1 MTSPRSPVQLEQPPG
16 QADEPTRTVDRPSAA
31 KRLATAMALGAL
43 ALSAL
48 VGGNAFETR
57 DRLFGVDVREAR
69 PPAASRVAG
78 ETTVPT
84 ASDSATLVRSY
95 PWWQGVTSLEG
106 EGTTQVPTIEV
117 GDDAIQWRVRATC
130 TTGRVVVVD
139 PSGRR
144 PVLDAPCRG
153 EPSDYGI
160 SSNTGPKK
168 LRVIAEGP
176 WRLEVDQQV
185 DVPLEEPPLPEM
197 TAPGTTV
204 VATGDFYRM
213 DQHGEGTITVYRLG
227 DGRHA
232 LRLDEFFV
240 AANIDLEIRLHPLE
254 APRTT
259 ADYLG
264 APAAL
269 AAPLPITAGSLN
281 FVLPQDLD
289 PTAYRSVVIWCPI
302 IASAY
307 AGATLRPVA

>member
-1 MTSPRSPVQLEQPPG
+1 MTSPPVQLEKPPG
-16 QADEPTRTVDRPSAA
+16 QGDEPARTADRPSVA
-31 KRLATAMALGAL
+31 RRVATTLALGAL

-48 VGGNAFETR
+48 VGGNAFDTR

-69 PPAASRVAG
+69 APAASRVAG
-78 ETTVPT
+78 DTTATT
-84 ASDSATLVRSY
+84 APASATLVRSY

-106 EGTTQVPTIEV
+106 EGTKQAPAFEV
-117 GDDAIQWRVRATC
+117 AGDAIQWRVRATC
-130 TTGRVVVVD
+130 TTGRVVVID

-144 PVLDAPCRG
+144 PVLDAPCQG
-153 EPSDYGI
+153 APSGYGI
-160 SSNTGPKK
+160 SSRPGTKA

-213 DQHGEGTITVYRLG
+213 DQHGEGTITVYRFG
-227 DGRHA
+227 DGRYA
-232 LRLDEFFV
+232 LRLDDFFV
-240 AANIDLEIRLHPLE
+240 TANIDLEIRLHPLE
-254 APRTT
+254 TPRTT
-259 ADYLG
+259 SDYLS

-281 FVLPQDLD
+281 FVLPEGMD
-289 PTAYRSVVIWCPI
+289 PTAYRSVVIWCPLI
-302 IASAY
+302 TSAY
-307 AGATLRPVA
+307 AAATLRAVA

>member
-1 MTSPRSPVQLEQPPG
+1 MKSPPASVRSEQPAG
-16 QADEPTRTVDRPSAA
+16 HGDEPARTGDRPSLA

-43 ALSAL
+43 GFSAL
-48 VGGNAFETR
+48 VGGNAFGTR

-69 PPAASRVAG
+69 PPAAGRVVG
-78 ETTVPT
+78 GTTVTT
-84 ASDSATLVRSY
+84 APDSTTLVRSY

-106 EGTTQVPTIEV
+106 AGTTQVPTFEV

-160 SSNTGPKK
+160 SSRTGPKN
-168 LRVIAEGP
+168 LRVVAEGP

-232 LRLDEFFV
+232 LRLDKFFV
-240 AANIDLEIRLHPLE
+240 TANIDLEIRLHPLE

-259 ADYLG
+259 ADYLS

-281 FVLPQDLD
+281 FVLPEDLA